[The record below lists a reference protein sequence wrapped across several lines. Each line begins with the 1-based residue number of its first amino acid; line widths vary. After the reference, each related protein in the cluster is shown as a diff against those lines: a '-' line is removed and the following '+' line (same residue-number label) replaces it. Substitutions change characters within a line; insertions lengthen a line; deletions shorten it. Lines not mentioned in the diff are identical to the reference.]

1 MTRWVCVHCVTR
13 SEYLHPFK
21 WEHTCHR
28 FVLSQRFTCRLIRL
42 TSVTPIKV
50 FAIAIRRHKVV
61 ENEVKDPVRALE
73 YQIFETPA
81 LKNFSNDLS
90 IFFPFGLWP
99 KYGLVLTSVLRRIF
113 KAILFFYP

>member
-1 MTRWVCVHCVTR
+1 MCVHCVTR

-50 FAIAIRRHKVV
+50 FAIAIQRHKVL

-73 YQIFETPA
+73 YQIFETPP
-81 LKNFSNDLS
+81 LKNFPTTSTT
-90 IFFPFGLWP
+90 FF
-99 KYGLVLTSVLRRIF
+99 
-113 KAILFFYP
+113 